1 MCWGCTCAV
10 IVARFLSSFTSDSHT
25 VVCTLQ
31 ALLNLLRALSD
42 DNGYVNVKRSNAEL
56 VNGLLSM
63 PTYDD
68 LTRAGK
74 K

>member
-1 MCWGCTCAV
+1 MLV
-10 IVARFLSSFTSDSHT
+10 IHVQDAPAFTAP
-25 VVCTLQ
+25 LQ
-31 ALLNLLRALSD
+31 ALLNLLRALAD
-42 DNGYVNVKRSNAEL
+42 ENGYVNVKRSNAEL